1 MSTTQKIKE
10 RRQLLRLS
18 QKQVAERLFIS
29 QRAFRRLERGEK
41 DVTIGI
47 LMRLSAVLECPAHTL
62 LPD

>member
-10 RRQLLRLS
+10 RRRLLHLS

-29 QRAFRRLERGEK
+29 QRAFSRLERGDK

-47 LMRLSAVLECPAHTL
+47 LMRLSAVLECPAHEL

>member
-29 QRAFRRLERGEK
+29 QRAFSRLERGEK
-41 DVTIGI
+41 DVTVVM
-47 LMRLSAVLECPAHTL
+47 LVRLSAVLECPAREL
-62 LPD
+62 LPE